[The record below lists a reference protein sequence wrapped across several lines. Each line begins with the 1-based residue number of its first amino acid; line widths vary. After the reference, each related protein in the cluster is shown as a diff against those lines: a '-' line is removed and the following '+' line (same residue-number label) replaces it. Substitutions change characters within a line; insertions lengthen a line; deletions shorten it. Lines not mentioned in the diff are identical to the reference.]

1 VSASRPVARVGTCLA
16 LCLGLA
22 GCVQA
27 PPAPPQPAEP
37 PPPIVEPAP
46 PPPPPPPQPRVSD
59 TERLLSYYVYLLGLK
74 PEELAR
80 EQERTLR
87 FYGQHR
93 SEFALL
99 QLALLRMLPGSTRA
113 DRAQAGE
120 MLSSY
125 LKETRDRPSELRP
138 LALILSNQLTDLHR
152 QEAETQAQAARLKE
166 EMRKSEEYKQ
176 KLDALIETERKIL
189 ERSKPARNP

>member
-1 VSASRPVARVGTCLA
+1 MRRLGEFGSPLA
-16 LCLGLA
+16 LALGLA
-22 GCVQA
+22 GCVQT
-27 PPAPPQPAEP
+27 PPAPPRPAEP
-37 PPPIVEPAP
+37 PLPIVAPAP
-46 PPPPPPPQPRVSD
+46 QPPPPPPQPRVSD
-59 TERLLSYYVYLLGLK
+59 SERLLSYYAYLLGLNA
-74 PEELAR
+74 EELAR

-99 QLALLRMLPGSTRA
+99 QLVLLRMLPGSTRA
-113 DRAQAGE
+113 DRAQASE

-125 LKETRDRPSELRP
+125 LKETRDQPSELRP
-138 LALILSNQLTDLHR
+138 LALILSNQLAELQK

-166 EMRKSEEYKQ
+166 EVRKSEEYKQ

>member
-1 VSASRPVARVGTCLA
+1 VA
-16 LCLGLA
+16 
-22 GCVQA
+22 
-27 PPAPPQPAEP
+27 PAPQ
-37 PPPIVEPAP
+37 
-46 PPPPPPPQPRVSD
+46 PPPPPPQPRVSD
-59 TERLLSYYVYLLGLK
+59 SERLLSYYAYLLGLNA
-74 PEELAR
+74 EELAR

-99 QLALLRMLPGSTRA
+99 QLALLRMLPSSTRA
-113 DRAQAGE
+113 DRAQASE

-138 LALILSNQLTDLHR
+138 LALVLSNQLAELHR
-152 QEAETQAQAARLKE
+152 QEAETQAQAARVKE
-166 EMRKSEEYKQ
+166 EVRKSEEYKQ